1 MVPLSITQSEAIET
15 IREWAN
21 VRAVAATAAEDM
33 SEIVPSKKKSP
44 EVKTITVAPTRG
56 GRTVDF

>member
-1 MVPLSITQSEAIET
+1 MVPLSITQAEAIET
-15 IREWAN
+15 IRDWAN

-33 SEIVPSKKKSP
+33 AEIQLSKKVEPPKSP
-44 EVKTITVAPTRG
+44 ANASPVRG